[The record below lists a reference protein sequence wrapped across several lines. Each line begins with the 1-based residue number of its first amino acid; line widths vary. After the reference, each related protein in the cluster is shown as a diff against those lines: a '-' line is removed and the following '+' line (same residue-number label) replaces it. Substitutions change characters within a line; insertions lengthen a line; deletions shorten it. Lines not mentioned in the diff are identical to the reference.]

1 VTSQPDAIG
10 GSAIKLRVQSAEDPE
25 KFTEILI
32 GDPLA
37 WRRDHPEAYRQA
49 LEETDARIAEVVNGW
64 GLSPPVVAGGGPTVV
79 EVPPGETG
87 RTRKAHPPSEDR
99 LTMTVEEAAKVL
111 GISRAFGYEAVNT
124 GDIPTIR
131 IGRRILVP
139 KAALH
144 RLVAGEP
151 PTLGGSAP
159 A

>member
-1 VTSQPDAIG
+1 MGIVVRPGTSSETWN
-10 GSAIKLRVQSAEDPE
+10 SAWLQ
-25 KFTEILI
+25 
-32 GDPLA
+32 
-37 WRRDHPEAYRQA
+37 
-49 LEETDARIAEVVNGW
+49 
-64 GLSPPVVAGGGPTVV
+64 
-79 EVPPGETG
+79 EVPNG
-87 RTRKAHPPSEDR
+87 RASEWS
-99 LTMTVEEAAKVL
+99 
-111 GISRAFGYEAVNT
+111 GAVNT